1 VTPLEAVLARR
12 IALTGPL
19 TMAAFMAECLGNPRH
34 GYYMRRD
41 PFGAAGDFITAP
53 EISQM
58 FGELI
63 GLWTVGV
70 WRQMACPD
78 PLRLVELGP
87 GRGTLMADALRAIAV
102 DPAARAAVRVHLVE
116 TSPALAALQRARL
129 GDSIAQHETF
139 DQVPA
144 GPAIVIANELFD
156 ALPAH
161 QFERTPMGWRERM
174 VGLDD
179 AGRLVR
185 ALAPGPTPAVV
196 LVPRDAPG
204 DVAEISPAAIALMDR
219 VARRLAA
226 QGGAA
231 LVIDFAARPGA
242 ATLQAVRGHAWVD
255 VMDAP
260 GEVDVAVGVDFVALA
275 RAAAEAGA
283 RPHGPVSQAAFLE
296 ALGIGA
302 RAVALRRRATA
313 EQALALDTA
322 LERLTGADAMG
333 HLFRVLAVTARA
345 APAPPGF
352 EGDAP

>member
-1 VTPLEAVLARR
+1 VTPLEALLVQR

-19 TMAAFMAECLGNPRH
+19 TLAAYMAECLGHPRH

-41 PFGAAGDFITAP
+41 PFGVAGDFVTAP

-102 DPAARAAVRVHLVE
+102 NPTARAAMRVHLVE
-116 TSPALAALQRARL
+116 TSPVLAALQRARL
-129 GDSIAQHETF
+129 GETVTHYATF
-139 DQVPA
+139 DEMA
-144 GPAIVIANELFD
+144 EGPAIVIANELFD
-156 ALPAH
+156 ALPVH
-161 QFERTPMGWRERM
+161 QFERAAVGWRERM

-179 AGRLVR
+179 SGCLVR
-185 ALAPGPTPAVV
+185 ALTPGPTPAVA
-196 LVPRDAPG
+196 LVPRDVPG
-204 DVAEISPAAIALMDR
+204 DVAEVSPAAIALMDR
-219 VARRLAA
+219 IARRLAT

-242 ATLQAVRGHAWVD
+242 ATLQAVRGHARAD
-255 VMDAP
+255 VLEAP
-260 GEVDVAVGVDFVALA
+260 GEVDLAAGVDFAALA
-275 RAAAEAGA
+275 RVAAEAGA
-283 RPHGPVSQAAFLE
+283 RAHGPVLQAAFLE
-296 ALGIGA
+296 ALGIRA
-302 RAVALRRRATA
+302 RAAALRRRANP
-313 EQALALDTA
+313 EQAVAIDAA

-333 HLFRVLAVTARA
+333 HLFQVLAVTARA